1 MNERRALVFV
11 LAVGGVLLTWAAARY
26 ARQVEERQPG
36 TATAAANPVDPAGA
50 ASEERVTLRFFRDP
64 KPAPVFRV
72 RDLDGREISSAS
84 LRGKVVIV
92 NFWATWC
99 GPCRAEIPDLVAL
112 QEKYKDTLQVIGIS
126 EDEVGVDV
134 VKRFAAEHHVNY
146 PVAMTTPEI
155 EKLYPGISAL
165 PTSFILDR
173 ESRVVQKHVGM
184 LTARTTEYEA
194 RHLAGLPV
202 NASIEEVDQS
212 QGLKLNLENGAQAM
226 TIPGID
232 LASLPLAKRTEA
244 LQKLNSQPC
253 TCGCDLTLARCRVD
267 DPTCGVS
274 LPLARQIVKHI
285 AGTP

>member
-1 MNERRALVFV
+1 MNERRALVLV
-11 LAVGGVLLTWAAARY
+11 LALGGILVTWAAARY
-26 ARQVEERQPG
+26 ARQIEERQPS
-36 TATAAANPVDPAGA
+36 ATVAAAANPEGAGT
-50 ASEERVTLRFFRDP
+50 ERVTLRFFRDP
-64 KPAPVFRV
+64 KPAPAFTV
-72 RDLDGREISSAS
+72 RDLDGREIAPAS

-126 EDEVGVDV
+126 EDEAGVEV
-134 VKRFAAEHHVNY
+134 VKRFAAEHRINY

-155 EKLYPGISAL
+155 EKMFPGISAL

-184 LTARTTEYEA
+184 LTARTTESEA

-202 NASIEEVDQS
+202 NAAIEEVDQS

-244 LQKLNSQPC
+244 LQKLNGQPC
-253 TCGCDLTLARCRVD
+253 TCGCDLTVARCRVD

-274 LPLARQIVKHI
+274 LPLAKQIVKQI

>member
-1 MNERRALVFV
+1 V
-11 LAVGGVLLTWAAARY
+11 AAA
-26 ARQVEERQPG
+26 AD
-36 TATAAANPVDPAGA
+36 PVDPAGA
-50 ASEERVTLRFFRDP
+50 AGGERVTLRFFRDP

-72 RDLDGREISSAS
+72 RDLDGREISPAS
-84 LRGKVVIV
+84 LKGKVVIV

-126 EDEVGVDV
+126 EDEAGADV
-134 VKRFAAEHHVNY
+134 VRRFAAEHHVNY

-173 ESRVVQKHVGM
+173 ESRIVQKHVGM

-274 LPLARQIVKHI
+274 LPLAQQIVKHI

>member
-1 MNERRALVFV
+1 MNERRALVLV
-11 LAVGGVLLTWAAARY
+11 LALGGVLVTWAAARY
-26 ARQVEERQPG
+26 ARQVEDRQP
-36 TATAAANPVDPAGA
+36 AAVSAASDPGA
-50 ASEERVTLRFFRDP
+50 ASTETVTLRFFRDP
-64 KPAPVFRV
+64 KPAPAFTL
-72 RDLDGREISSAS
+72 RDLDGREIAQAS

-112 QEKYKDTLQVIGIS
+112 QTKYRDTLQVIGIS
-126 EDEVGVDV
+126 EDETGVEGV
-134 VKRFAAEHHVNY
+134 RRFAAEHRINY
-146 PVAMTTPEI
+146 PIAMMTPEI
-155 EKLYPGISAL
+155 EKMFPGISAL

-184 LTARTTEYEA
+184 LTARTTESEA

-212 QGLKLNLENGAQAM
+212 QGLKLNLEHGAQAM

-232 LASLPLAKRTEA
+232 LASLPIAKRTEA
-244 LQKLNSQPC
+244 LQKLNAQPC
-253 TCGCDLTLARCRVD
+253 TCGCDLTVARCRVD

-274 LPLARQIVKHI
+274 LPLAQQIVKQI
-285 AGTP
+285 AATP

>member
-1 MNERRALVFV
+1 MNERRALLLV
-11 LAVGGVLLTWAAARY
+11 LVLGGVLMTWAAARY
-26 ARQVEERQPG
+26 ARQVEDRQSE
-36 TATAAANPVDPAGA
+36 TVVAAAGA
-50 ASEERVTLRFFRDP
+50 ADTDKVTLRFFRDP
-64 KPAPVFRV
+64 KPAPAFTVK
-72 RDLDGREISSAS
+72 DLDGRDIAPAS

-92 NFWATWC
+92 NFWSTWC

-112 QEKYKDTLQVIGIS
+112 QDKYKDTLQVIGIS
-126 EDEVGVDV
+126 EDEAGVDV
-134 VKRFAAEHHVNY
+134 VRRFAAEHKINY
-146 PVAMTTPEI
+146 PVAMMTPEI
-155 EKLYPGISAL
+155 EKMYPGITAL

-184 LTARTTEYEA
+184 LTARTTEFET

-202 NASIEEVDQS
+202 NVSIEEVDQS

-232 LASLPLAKRTEA
+232 LASLPMAKRIEA

-253 TCGCDLTLARCRVD
+253 TCGCDLTVARCRVD

-274 LPLARQIVKHI
+274 LPLARQIVKQI
-285 AGTP
+285 SGTN

>member
-11 LAVGGVLLTWAAARY
+11 LAVSGVLVTWAAARY
-26 ARQVEERQPG
+26 ARQIDDRASG
-36 TATAAANPVDPAGA
+36 PAIA
-50 ASEERVTLRFFRDP
+50 ASAGGGEVADTEQVTLRFFRDP
-64 KPAPVFRV
+64 KPAPAFTVK
-72 RDLDGREISSAS
+72 DLDGRDIAPAS

-126 EDEVGVDV
+126 EDEAGVDV
-134 VKRFAAEHHVNY
+134 VRRFAAEHKINY
-146 PVAMTTPEI
+146 PVAMMTPEI
-155 EKLYPGISAL
+155 EKMYPGITAL
-165 PTSFILDR
+165 PTSFIIDR

-184 LTARTTEYEA
+184 LTARTTEFET

-202 NASIEEVDQS
+202 NASVEMVDQS

-226 TIPGID
+226 TIPGVD
-232 LASLPLAKRTEA
+232 LAKLPLAKRTEA

-253 TCGCDLTLARCRVD
+253 TCGCDLTVARCRVD

-274 LPLARQIVKHI
+274 LPLAKQIVQQI
-285 AGTP
+285 AATP

>member
-1 MNERRALVFV
+1 MNERRALLLV
-11 LAVGGVLLTWAAARY
+11 LVVGGVLVTWAAARY
-26 ARQVEERQPG
+26 ARQVEDRQSE
-36 TATAAANPVDPAGA
+36 TVVAAVGA
-50 ASEERVTLRFFRDP
+50 ADTDKVTLRFFRDP
-64 KPAPVFRV
+64 KPAPAFTVK
-72 RDLDGREISSAS
+72 DLDGRDIAPAS

-112 QEKYKDTLQVIGIS
+112 QDKYKDTLQVTGIS
-126 EDEVGVDV
+126 EDEAGVDV
-134 VKRFAAEHHVNY
+134 VRRFAAEHKINY
-146 PVAMTTPEI
+146 PVAMMTPEI
-155 EKLYPGISAL
+155 EKMYPGITAL

-184 LTARTTEYEA
+184 LTARTTEFET

-202 NASIEEVDQS
+202 NVSIEEVDQS

-232 LASLPLAKRTEA
+232 LASLPMAKRIEA

-253 TCGCDLTLARCRVD
+253 TCGCDLTVARCRVD

-274 LPLARQIVKHI
+274 LPLARQIVKQI
-285 AGTP
+285 SGTN